1 MKSTTAAFDAMAKA
15 AADAADAISRWID
28 RAFPALC
35 QSLGLIQSVPPGW
48 WRMLH
53 HKRKRIRK
61 KYASKIRRYMQEATP

>member
-1 MKSTTAAFDAMAKA
+1 MESTTTAFDAMAKA

-28 RAFPALC
+28 RAFPALW

-61 KYASKIRRYMQEATP
+61 KYASKIRRYIREVTP

>member
-1 MKSTTAAFDAMAKA
+1 MESTTAAFDAMAKA

-61 KYASKIRRYMQEATP
+61 KYASKICRYMQEATP